1 MKRRMGA
8 VTTGILTIAALGA
21 MALFAEKILTPRTL
35 RAESPSDEKTVKV
48 VTPKHAE
55 KMVFVGDTHGAWLG
69 VSVADVTPE
78 KAKELKLP
86 GEYGA
91 LVEEVN
97 DDSPAAKA
105 GIKKGDVILQFAGEK
120 VRSVA
125 ELRRLVRETPAGRT
139 VAIEINRNGST
150 QNLSAKIAESP
161 EPKWFSHSGMPEGV
175 NPHVR
180 VFKMPNV
187 HIPDF
192 DFNMMF
198 AGTPRLGISAEELT
212 SQLAGYFGVSGGKGV
227 LVREVKDGTPAQKAG
242 LKAGDVIT
250 KVNDK
255 AVASVAELREA
266 LGSDSKEKYSVTL
279 TLVRDRKEQT
289 VKVELEPVRPLMSPE
304 EVSELQNRIISPERM
319 RMLKDEI
326 KAQVAELTKNADAMK
341 LQKEKIRNEV
351 ERSMQQYRKDMEKF
365 QKDYRKEIDQLKD
378 FQKQRFDW
386 SQVSI

>member
-1 MKRRMGA
+1 MNRRTGA
-8 VTTGILTIAALGA
+8 VRTGVLVIAALGA
-21 MALFAEKILTPRTL
+21 TALLAQRILTPKTL
-35 RAESPSDEKTVKV
+35 RAETPPDEKAVKV
-48 VTPKHAE
+48 ESPKRVH
-55 KMVFVGDTHGAWLG
+55 KMVFLGDSEGAWLG
-69 VSVADVTPE
+69 VSVADVTSE

-139 VAIEINRNGST
+139 VSIEISRNGST
-150 QNLSAKIAESP
+150 QDLSAKIAQAP
-161 EPKWFSHSGMPEGV
+161 EPKMFSHSEGLEGTE
-175 NPHVR
+175 PQFR
-180 VFKMPNV
+180 VFNMPNV
-187 HIPDF
+187 HIPKF

-198 AGTPRLGISAEELT
+198 AGTPRLGISGEELT
-212 SQLAGYFGVSGGKGV
+212 SQLAGYFGVWGGKGV

-255 AVASVAELREA
+255 AVASVEELREA
-266 LGSDSKEKYSVTL
+266 LASDSKEKYSVNL
-279 TLVRDRKEQT
+279 TIVRDRKEQA
-289 VKVELEPVRPLMSPE
+289 VKVELEPAHHLISPE
-304 EVSELQNRIISPERM
+304 EVTELRGQIVNPEQM
-319 RMLKDEI
+319 RQLKDQIQAQMAEI
-326 KAQVAELTKNADAMK
+326 TKNAEQMK
-341 LQKEKIRNEV
+341 LQKGKVRDEV
-351 ERSMQQYRKDMEKF
+351 ERSMRLYRKDLEQF
-365 QKDYRKEIDQLKD
+365 QKNYRKEIDQLRD
-378 FQKQRFDW
+378 LRKQRFDW

>member
-1 MKRRMGA
+1 MKHRRGA
-8 VTTGILTIAALGA
+8 VIIGILMIAALGVT
-21 MALFAEKILTPRTL
+21 ALFARKVLTPTTL
-35 RAESPSDEKTVKV
+35 HAETPSDEKAVKV
-48 VTPKHAE
+48 ESPKRVH
-55 KMVFVGDTHGAWLG
+55 KMVFFGDSDGAWLG
-69 VSVADVTPE
+69 VSVADITPG

-97 DDSPAAKA
+97 QDSPAAKA
-105 GIKKGDVILQFAGEK
+105 GIQKGDVILQFAGEK

-139 VAIEINRNGST
+139 VSLEINRNGST
-150 QNLSAKIAESP
+150 QTLSAKIAEAP
-161 EPKWFSHSGMPEGV
+161 EPRWFSQSDGPEV
-175 NPHVR
+175 ANPHAR

-198 AGTPRLGISAEELT
+198 AGTPRLGISGEELT
-212 SQLAGYFGVSGGKGV
+212 SQLAGYFGVSGGQGV

-255 AVASVAELREA
+255 AIASVEELREGLA
-266 LGSDSKEKYSVTL
+266 SDSKEKYSVSL
-279 TLVRDRKEQT
+279 TVVRDRKEQS
-289 VKVELEPVRPLMSPE
+289 VKVELEPARQMMDPE
-304 EVSELQNRIISPERM
+304 EISELRDQIISPEHM
-319 RMLKDEI
+319 RLLRDQI
-326 KAQVAELTKNADAMK
+326 QAQVGEIAKNSELMK
-341 LQKEKIRNEV
+341 LQKGKIRDEV
-351 ERSMQQYRKDMEKF
+351 ERSMQLYHKDLEQL
-365 QKDYRKEIDQLKD
+365 QKNHRKEIDQLRD
-378 FQKQRFDW
+378 FQKQRFGF